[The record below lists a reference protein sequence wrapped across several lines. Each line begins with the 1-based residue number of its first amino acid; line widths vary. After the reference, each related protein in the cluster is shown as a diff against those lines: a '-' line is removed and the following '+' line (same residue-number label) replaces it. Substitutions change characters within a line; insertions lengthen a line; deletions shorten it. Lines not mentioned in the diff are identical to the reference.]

1 MEATA
6 KAYVIAVDMGYG
18 HQRAAYPLKG
28 IAQDRII
35 IANNDPIVP
44 DSDKSLWERARIFYE
59 TVSRLKAVP
68 IIGHLA
74 FDLYNK
80 LQRISPFFPFRDLS
94 RPTYSVRRLQRLIKG
109 KGFGQSLMEYVGD
122 SPLPVITTHFIPAL
136 VFNYHGRE
144 AYCVVTDTDINRVW
158 AARYPWKGCIT
169 YLSPCRHAS
178 LRLRAYGVRHHRIIE
193 TGFPLPKENIG
204 ERREILH
211 RDLVA
216 RLVNLDP
223 NGFFFENYR
232 GVIREKLFTDDSA
245 PPTSFKELKRYAS
258 HPLTITFAIGGAGA
272 QADIALK
279 MIKAFERLL
288 REDRI
293 KINITVGTKPE
304 VKELL
309 EREVERIGLD
319 NHVGRSITIVY
330 ADIYEEYYAA
340 MNLALRTTDILWSKP
355 SELSFYT
362 ALGLPIV
369 MAPYIG
375 AHEKY
380 NGEWLSHMGSAYI
393 QEDPDQADK
402 WLTYWLEDGRLARA
416 ALQGYLYA
424 PSLGT
429 YNIEKLIRERP
440 AVAPTGEPTKP
451 TPRLRHSGPL
461 KKTHQSIASR

>member
-1 MEATA
+1 MRSVP
-6 KAYVIAVDMGYG
+6 KAHIIAVDMGYG

-28 IAQDRII
+28 LVQDRII

-44 DSDKSLWERARIFYE
+44 ESDTLLWERARMFYE
-59 TVSRLKAVP
+59 TVSRLKGVP
-68 IIGHLA
+68 ILGRFT
-74 FDLYNK
+74 FDMYDR
-80 LQRISPFFPFRDLS
+80 LQHISPFFPFRDLS
-94 RPTYSVRRLQRLIKG
+94 APTYSVRRLRKLIK
-109 KGFGQSLMEYVGD
+109 KKKFGQSLVEYVGD

-136 VFNYHGRE
+136 VFHYHDRE
-144 AYCVVTDTDINRVW
+144 VYCTVTDTDIHRVW
-158 AARYPWKGCIT
+158 APRDSRQSRIT

-178 LRLRAYGVRHHRIIE
+178 LRLRAYGVRHHRVIE

-223 NGFFFENYR
+223 NGVFFGNYR

-245 PPTSFKELKRYAS
+245 PPTSFKELKRYAN

-272 QADIALK
+272 QIDIAVRML
-279 MIKAFERLL
+279 KAFERRL

-293 KINITVGTKPE
+293 KINIAAGTKSE

-309 EREVERIGLD
+309 ERGIERIGLD

-330 ADIYEEYYAA
+330 AAIYEEYYTA

-355 SELSFYT
+355 SEMSFYT

-369 MAPYIG
+369 MAPYVG

-380 NGEWLSHMGSAYI
+380 NGEWLTHMGAAYF
-393 QEDPDQADK
+393 QKEPDQADK
-402 WLTYWLEDGRLARA
+402 WLTYWLEDGMLARA

-424 PSLGT
+424 PGMGT
-429 YNIEKLIRERP
+429 YNIEKVIQERHDIT
-440 AVAPTGEPTKP
+440 AAGTVV
-451 TPRLRHSGPL
+451 
-461 KKTHQSIASR
+461 

>member
-1 MEATA
+1 MKSTA
-6 KAYVIAVDMGYG
+6 KAYIIAVDMGYG

-28 IAQDRII
+28 LVQDRII

-44 DSDKSLWERARIFYE
+44 DSDKALWERARMFYE
-59 TVSRLKAVP
+59 TVTRLKAAPFV
-68 IIGHLA
+68 GHLA
-74 FDLYNK
+74 FDMYNK
-80 LQRISPFFPFRDLS
+80 LQHISPFFPFRDLS
-94 RPTYSVRRLQRLIKG
+94 RPTYSVRRLRRFIKE
-109 KGFGQSLMEYVGD
+109 KGFGRSLVEYVGD
-122 SPLPVITTHFIPAL
+122 STLPVITTHFIPAL

-144 AYCVVTDTDINRVW
+144 IYCVVTDTDIHRVW
-158 AARYPWKGCIT
+158 ASRYPRKGCIT

-178 LRLRAYGVRHHRIIE
+178 LRLRAYGVPHRRIIE

-204 ERREILH
+204 ERRTILH
-211 RDLVA
+211 HDLIA

-223 NGFFFENYR
+223 NGVFFENYR
-232 GVIREKLFTDDSA
+232 AVIREKLFADDPA
-245 PPTSFKELKRYAS
+245 PPSSFKELKQHAN

-272 QADIALK
+272 QTDIALR
-279 MIKAFERLL
+279 MIKAWERRL

-309 EREVERIGLD
+309 ERGVERIGLG
-319 NHVGRSITIVY
+319 NHVGRSIAIVY
-330 ADIYEEYYAA
+330 GDIYDEYYAA

-355 SELSFYT
+355 SEVSFYT

-380 NGEWLSHMGSAYI
+380 NHDWLSHLGSGYD
-393 QEDPDQADK
+393 QEDPDLADD
-402 WLTYWLEDGRLARA
+402 WLTYWLEEGQLARA

-424 PSLGT
+424 PCMGT
-429 YNIEKLIRERP
+429 YNIEKLIQERP
-440 AVAPTGEPTKP
+440 AVARTTI
-451 TPRLRHSGPL
+451 RV
-461 KKTHQSIASR
+461 

>member
-1 MEATA
+1 MESAA
-6 KAYVIAVDMGYG
+6 KAYIIAVDMGYG
-18 HQRAAYPLKG
+18 HQRAAYPLKS

-35 IANNDPIVP
+35 IANNDSIVP
-44 DSDKSLWERARIFYE
+44 DSDKALWERARIFYE
-59 TVSRLKAVP
+59 SVSRLKAVP
-68 IIGHLA
+68 IVGHLA

-109 KGFGQSLMEYVGD
+109 KGFGKSLVDYIGD
-122 SPLPVITTHFIPAL
+122 SPLPVITTHFIPAM
-136 VFNYHGRE
+136 VFNCYGRE
-144 AYCVVTDTDINRVW
+144 IYCVVTDTDINRVW
-158 AARYPWKGCIT
+158 AARYPRKGCIT

-204 ERREILH
+204 ERHEILH

-223 NGFFFENYR
+223 NGVFFDNYR
-232 GVIREKLFTDDSA
+232 GVIREKLFTDDST
-245 PPTSFKELKRYAS
+245 PPTSFKELKRRATHS
-258 HPLTITFAIGGAGA
+258 LTITFAIGGAGA
-272 QADIALK
+272 QADIALR
-279 MIKAFERLL
+279 MIKAFKRRL

-309 EREVERIGLD
+309 ERGMQRIGLD

-330 ADIYEEYYAA
+330 ADIYEKYYAA
-340 MNLALRTTDILWSKP
+340 MNRALRTTDILWSKP

-369 MAPYIG
+369 MTPHIG

-424 PSLGT
+424 PCMGT
-429 YNIEKLIRERP
+429 YNIEKLIRERN
-440 AVAPTGEPTKP
+440 
-451 TPRLRHSGPL
+451 L
-461 KKTHQSIASR
+461 KAGAATAT

>member
-1 MEATA
+1 MESAA
-6 KAYVIAVDMGYG
+6 KAYIIAVDMGYG
-18 HQRAAYPLKG
+18 HQRAAYPLKS

-44 DSDKSLWERARIFYE
+44 DSDKALWERARIFYE
-59 TVSRLKAVP
+59 SVSRLKAVP
-68 IIGHLA
+68 IVGHLA

-80 LQRISPFFPFRDLS
+80 LQRISSFFPFRDLS

-109 KGFGQSLMEYVGD
+109 KGFGKSLVEYVGD
-122 SPLPVITTHFIPAL
+122 SSLPVITTHFIPAM
-136 VFNYHGRE
+136 VFNYYGRE
-144 AYCVVTDTDINRVW
+144 IYGVVTDTDINRVW
-158 AARYPWKGCIT
+158 ASRYPRKGCIT

-223 NGFFFENYR
+223 NGVFFDNYR
-232 GVIREKLFTDDSA
+232 GVIREKLFLDDPVS
-245 PPTSFKELKRYAS
+245 PETFKDLKRRAT
-258 HPLTITFAIGGAGA
+258 HPLTITYAIGGAGT
-272 QADIALK
+272 QADIALR
-279 MIKAFERLL
+279 MIKAFERRL

-309 EREVERIGLD
+309 ERGMQRIGLD
-319 NHVGRSITIVY
+319 NHVGRNITIVY
-330 ADIYEEYYAA
+330 ADIYEKYYAA
-340 MNLALRTTDILWSKP
+340 MNRVLRTTDILWSKP
-355 SELSFYT
+355 SEMSFYT

-369 MAPYIG
+369 MAPHIG

-424 PSLGT
+424 PCMGT
-429 YNIEKLIRERP
+429 YNIEKLIRERN
-440 AVAPTGEPTKP
+440 
-451 TPRLRHSGPL
+451 L
-461 KKTHQSIASR
+461 KAGAATAT